1 VVHTYNHR
9 WTQVLTYV

>member
-9 WTQVLTYV
+9 WTQVLT